1 MAASPRNPATI
12 GGAERPLWLLMI
24 GMLGAAVGVRG
35 ALGADL
41 VIALMTG
48 AVALGILILLLRR
61 RGDRAN
67 STREAMRAADE
78 PGRRMAPKPLA
89 ELAFGALF
97 QEDDDDVFRAALAEL
112 SDLGGDGAG
121 DPLMRPAPWGPLPS
135 NSLLMR
141 RGFRGQHRA

>member
-1 MAASPRNPATI
+1 MAASPGNPSTI

-35 ALGADL
+35 ELGPDL
-41 VIALMTG
+41 VIALLTG
-48 AVALGILILLLRR
+48 ALALGILILLLRR
-61 RGDRAN
+61 RAERASLIPDTAAAADRAP
-67 STREAMRAADE
+67 RA
-78 PGRRMAPKPLA
+78 APKPLA
-89 ELAFGALF
+89 EVAFGALF

-112 SDLGGDGAG
+112 SELGGDGAG